1 MHCAIICLRDAWL
14 ASLISGRTLWR
25 VKVEVLQTRKVS
37 LSKSQPP
44 VVTKFAFLSVI
55 TTIVRKVSSVK
66 FSAMLASFLVVLPS
80 TFRRLCK
87 AKSCR
92 LKPYS
97 GHRGMFNLLKIL
109 ESLKART

>member
-37 LSKSQPP
+37 VSKSQPP
-44 VVTKFAFLSVI
+44 PPIVTKFAFLSVI

-97 GHRGMFNLLKIL
+97 GHRGMFNLLKF
-109 ESLKART
+109 LKV